1 LILRCAS
8 YNSMVAMDRIE
19 LKNGVVVEVDDKTC
33 MLSGDLYMIHLEFST
48 VVRLEEKDSELR
60 QYCGGEQLKKTRVF
74 KRPAVNK
81 RDLEEVKKTMKES
94 FLQSTTPYMER
105 PKFIKRFKQ
114 MCLEE
119 LRDQEEKMRWATSY
133 EE

>member
-1 LILRCAS
+1 
-8 YNSMVAMDRIE
+8 MVAMERIK

-33 MLSGDLYMIHLEFST
+33 ILSGDMYMIHLEFST
-48 VVRLEEKDSELR
+48 VVRLEEEDSELR
-60 QYCGGEQLKKTRVF
+60 RYCGGEQLKKTRVF
-74 KRPAVNK
+74 KRPGVNK
-81 RDLEEVKKTMKES
+81 RDLEDVKKTMKES

-105 PKFIKRFKQ
+105 LKFINRFKQ

-119 LRDQEEKMRWATSY
+119 FRDQEEKMRWATSH